1 VEDARTYAL
10 LENIAQREDR
20 SLLQYVK
27 DAYPW
32 ITPAEQQV
40 LAQIQ
45 AMTEE
50 ERQGVAE
57 LIRFLISR
65 RRPPPYLGTFPASF
79 TSLSFVSLDHLIP
92 LLADNE
98 REELERLQ
106 GEIEQMPDPEAKKL
120 VQKIIANKTW
130 HLETLRSLAA
140 THSQQ
145 AVA

>member
-1 VEDARTYAL
+1 VDNDRTYAL
-10 LENIAQREDR
+10 LEDIARREDR

-57 LIRFLISR
+57 LVRFLISR

-92 LLADNE
+92 LLVDNE
-98 REELERLQ
+98 RKELERLER
-106 GEIEQMPDPEAKKL
+106 EIHEMTDPEPKQF